1 MEEQSVETGR
11 QFGAQ
16 AAAFDTQYSASSGY
30 GGYCCDTGVDFATLL
45 AQLGGMFSI
54 SNSIRTWGVK
64 NPLFKNGFSTSNFDT
79 QYSASKHR
87 G

>member
-1 MEEQSVETGR
+1 MEEKSVETGR

-45 AQLGGMFSI
+45 ALLGGMLTF
-54 SNSIRTWGVK
+54 
-64 NPLFKNGFSTSNFDT
+64 F
-79 QYSASKHR
+79 
-87 G
+87 